1 MLRKIS
7 TIAAMTLVLA
17 SAACN
22 SITAPADG
30 GTTGRN
36 DRPDRYPDQVD
47 KVCIDDLRAVEITA
61 PGESQQIVAGQLVM
75 VTWQT
80 REICGGYYA
89 DVRVSYDGGQN
100 FVELGSTKNALSMAW
115 RLPELDGVA
124 LVVDVAVTD
133 AHGTVSDRLAL
144 SNRLQG
150 RKGDGDRDP
159 DDVGE

>member
-7 TIAAMTLVLA
+7 TLAAMTLVLA

-22 SITAPADG
+22 SITAPTDG

-36 DRPDRYPDQVD
+36 DRPDRTPDQVD

-61 PGESQQIVAGQLVM
+61 PGESQQIIAGQLVM
-75 VTWQT
+75 VTWAT

-89 DVRVSYDGGQN
+89 DVRVSYDGGQS

-124 LVVDVAVTD
+124 LVVDVTVTD
-133 AHGTVSDRLAL
+133 SHGSVSDRLAL
-144 SNRLQG
+144 SHPLQG
-150 RKGDGDRDP
+150 RKGDVDRDP
-159 DDVGE
+159 DDIGE